1 MVADR
6 NPDPLMNRG
15 PFFCTDDQAKWLCI
29 MPKCYTRQK
38 KSDCTDA
45 AKRTGLTILA
55 VHFQEMKDKTQIVVQ
70 GWEQIGNGKAADE
83 PGLYSC
89 KTTAG
94 DRPCEFPKKEEV
106 VDLNRFC
113 NGCLYEGPNDQGLE

>member
-1 MVADR
+1 
-6 NPDPLMNRG
+6 
-15 PFFCTDDQAKWLCI
+15 

-55 VHFQEMKDKTQIVVQ
+55 VHFQEMKDKTQIDSLDIGRNWIHQ
-70 GWEQIGNGKAADE
+70 SGLDSGWEQIGNGKAADE

-94 DRPCEFPKKEEV
+94 DRP
-106 VDLNRFC
+106 FC